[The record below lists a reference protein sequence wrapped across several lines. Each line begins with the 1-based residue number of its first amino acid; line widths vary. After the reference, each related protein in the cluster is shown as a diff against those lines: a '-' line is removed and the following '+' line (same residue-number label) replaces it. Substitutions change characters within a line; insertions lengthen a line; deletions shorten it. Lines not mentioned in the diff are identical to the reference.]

1 MAKVCLLAWCKYL
14 MLLPW
19 AAAAAAAGEESLLA
33 AGLQLLV
40 LSPDPNIAI
49 VSVIM
54 SHHVAINTVILIQ
67 RWHSCCHPY

>member
-40 LSPDPNIAI
+40 LSSAVKRSIGFTIGFHN
-49 VSVIM
+49 
-54 SHHVAINTVILIQ
+54 H
-67 RWHSCCHPY
+67 REGPYWGLLLVESAY